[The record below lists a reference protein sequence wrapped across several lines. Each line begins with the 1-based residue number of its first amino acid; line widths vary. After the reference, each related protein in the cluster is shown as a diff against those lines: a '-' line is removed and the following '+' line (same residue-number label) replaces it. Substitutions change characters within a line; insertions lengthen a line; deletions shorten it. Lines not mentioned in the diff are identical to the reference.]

1 MSSSDEV
8 LKAQAVQGTGAPTL
22 FDKIISGEIPCNK
35 IYEDEVALAFHD
47 VNPQAPVHFLV
58 IPKQR
63 AGLTQLSKAR
73 VEQKEVLGHLM
84 YVAGIEG
91 QKLCPAGY
99 RIVINDGK
107 DGAQSVYH
115 LHLHVMGGRQMQWPP
130 G

>member
-8 LKAQAVQGTGAPTL
+8 QKAQAVHGTGATTI
-22 FDKIISGEIPCNK
+22 FGKIIAGEIPCKK
-35 IYEDEVALAFHD
+35 IYEDDIALAFHD
-47 VNPQAPVHFLV
+47 VTPQAPVHFLV

-63 AGLTQLSKAR
+63 DGLTQLSKALA
-73 VEQKEVLGHLM
+73 EQKDVLGHLM
-84 YVAGIEG
+84 FVAAQEG
-91 QKLCPAGY
+91 QKLCPGGY

-115 LHLHVMGGRQMQWPP
+115 LHLHVMGGRQMLWPP